1 MHNPAANSSQVLQC
15 FYAWRL
21 CFLGIIYM
29 IAQNEIILEISK
41 GFKVPV
47 LGAKFLLDPRGHF

>member
-1 MHNPAANSSQVLQC
+1 MYNPTANSSPGSSALL
-15 FYAWRL
+15 YIATL
-21 CFLGIIYM
+21 FLGIIYM

-47 LGAKFLLDPRGHF
+47 LGAKFLLDPRGDF